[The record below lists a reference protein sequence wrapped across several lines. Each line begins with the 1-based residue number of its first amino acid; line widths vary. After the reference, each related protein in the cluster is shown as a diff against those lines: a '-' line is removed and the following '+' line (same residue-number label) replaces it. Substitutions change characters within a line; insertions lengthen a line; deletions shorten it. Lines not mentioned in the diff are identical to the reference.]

1 MTVLKLSSLPAG
13 LRPDAIRTNLRFP
26 TEFRLPTPGRRSLRK
41 AQANPSRAK
50 PSRPKTGRDA
60 NVALIMAVMMSLVF
74 APVLGMHLFATFGA
88 MEKAQKPAPEVVSQ
102 AVRTLPPG

>member
-1 MTVLKLSSLPAG
+1 MTVLKLSSFPAVFRPAG
-13 LRPDAIRTNLRFP
+13 LRPITIRTNLRLP
-26 TEFRLPTPGRRSLRK
+26 TEFRLPSPGRRSLRK
-41 AQANPSRAK
+41 AVGK
-50 PSRPKTGRDA
+50 PARGKSGRDA

-102 AVRTLPPG
+102 AVPALPPG